1 MTLKQIR
8 ESLDNINKIL
18 NFLQSLAY
26 SFIFSLLISMI
37 FYFFG
42 SELSY
47 LIVSTLAL
55 LSFPLAILIITV
67 VGCYSMWL
75 EHLEEKALS
84 EE

>member
-26 SFIFSLLISMI
+26 AFIVSLLISMI
-37 FYFFG
+37 FYSFG
-42 SELSY
+42 DKSFY
-47 LIVSTLAL
+47 LILFVIISLSSPLVL
-55 LSFPLAILIITV
+55 LIV
-67 VGCYSMWL
+67 MYSMWL